1 MALILDEIIDK
12 NQTAY
17 VKGRAVADN
26 LRSLMFIKDHCIEE
40 QIDAVLIFLDAKKA
54 FDSVDHVYIEKTF
67 FLLYKQTR
75 LIEV

>member
-1 MALILDEIIDK
+1 M
-12 NQTAY
+12 
-17 VKGRAVADN
+17 
-26 LRSLMFIKDHCIEE
+26 EE